1 MRKERRGWKRKSK
14 KWNAHKK
21 QSGGPEREK
30 ERERGRERGE
40 QSIVLNRRCICKF
53 RLK

>member
-14 KWNAHKK
+14 KWNTHKK
-21 QSGGPEREK
+21 QSGGPERER
-30 ERERGRERGE
+30 ERERGK
-40 QSIVLNRRCICKF
+40 QNIVENRRCICKF